1 MSHVQAKH
9 LKHMLV
15 GASCACALAATVF
28 GVSGVVGSSSLAD
41 AHADQSVEQPQ
52 SSTADFRSFTTFIG
66 QSALNDI
73 YTTCKFATYN
83 VFDGV
88 NDAAT
93 LDHVSDALSQIK
105 AVNAYRASVGLPELR
120 ISAKLM
126 VQAQCDA
133 HYADKNIA
141 HPQQFNVGEN
151 LAWTYNTTD
160 GYSLWLGEKAD
171 FDTLAAQY
179 GGQNL
184 VGRAAYDFYT
194 AHQQDIEH
202 ALNDLRTTKPNAQI
216 GHYLNLINPNYY
228 ATGFGVCTYGST
240 NGWIAAS
247 QVFDLQTPK
256 LAPGYHVVG
265 TVPESNESNTQTV
278 ADFEAQ
284 WNAFKERVQGQLE
297 SDAHSQNDAGES
309 SPAQSDQ
316 TDHMNTADDS
326 QNTTSTT
333 NDSPATS
340 ANAPYFP
347 ELSALKGNRISG
359 DSYAQT
365 MQAISQAAYQSAD
378 VAILA
383 TKNGYW
389 DALSASALAGA
400 HHAPLLLCDWD
411 AAPTQTIDELKR
423 LHVKKVIVCGGT
435 AVVPDNVIAQLNREL
450 PSVTVERVFGNWA
463 DDTAVRIA
471 ERIQHADTCFVT
483 TSAHYADA
491 LSASSLAYAKQFPIF
506 LTNEQNVLSDTTLAA
521 IHRLGVKRIVIVGGT
536 AAVSDNVQAQLTH
549 MNQATQ
555 LGADIT
561 RVAGETWYDT
571 SRAIADLSLARGFS
585 ANRVGI
591 TTSWGY
597 TDALCASAL
606 CGSLGAPL
614 LLADDTN
621 PKVVAE
627 FLRDNHDTI
636 SQVNVFGGDAVVGS
650 FTLHKAHISL

>member
-15 GASCACALAATVF
+15 GASCACALAATVC
-28 GVSGVVGSSSLAD
+28 GVSGVVGLSPLAD
-41 AHADQSVEQPQ
+41 AHADQGVEQPQ
-52 SSTADFRSFTTFIG
+52 SSTADFRSFITFSG

-73 YTTCKFATYN
+73 YTTCKFASYN

-105 AVNAYRASVGLPELR
+105 AVNAYRVSVGLPELR

-133 HYADKNIA
+133 HYADKHTA

-151 LAWTYNTTD
+151 LAWTYSTTD
-160 GYSLWLGEKAD
+160 GYSLWLDEKAD
-171 FDTLAAQY
+171 FDTLAAQC
-179 GGQNL
+179 GGENL
-184 VGRAAYDFYT
+184 VGRAAYDFYS
-194 AHQQDIEH
+194 AHQQEIEH
-202 ALNDLRTTKPNAQI
+202 ALNDLRSTKPTAQI

-240 NGWIAAS
+240 NGWTAAS
-247 QVFDLQTPK
+247 QVFDLQTPQ

-284 WNAFKERVQGQLE
+284 WNAFKERVQGQLA
-297 SDAHSQNDAGES
+297 SDTHSQNDAGES
-309 SPAQSDQ
+309 SPTQSGQ
-316 TDHMNTADDS
+316 TGSTTAADDS

-333 NDSPATS
+333 NDSPTNS
-340 ANAPYFP
+340 ADAPYFP
-347 ELSALKGNRISG
+347 ELSTLKGNRISG

-365 MQAISQAAYQSAD
+365 MQAISQAAFQSAD

-400 HHAPLLLCDWD
+400 HRAPLLLCDWD

-423 LHVKKVIVCGGT
+423 LHVKKVFVCGGA
-435 AVVPDNVIAQLNREL
+435 AVVPDHIISQLNREL
-450 PSVTVERVFGNWA
+450 PSVTVERIFGNWA

-506 LTNEQNVLSDTTLAA
+506 LTNEQNALSEKTLAA

-536 AAVSDNVQAQLTH
+536 AAVSDTVQVQLAH
-549 MNQATQ
+549 MNQSTQ

-571 SRAIADLSLARGFS
+571 SRALADLSLASGFTAS
-585 ANRVGI
+585 RVGI

-621 PKVVAE
+621 PKVLAE
-627 FLRDNHDTI
+627 FLRDNHDAI
-636 SQVNVFGGDAVVGS
+636 SQVTVFGGDAVVGS